1 LRLTFVQYAGDYRD
15 AFERLERGGQ
25 ETYHAQRY
33 SVNVVGELAQK
44 LEQVCFVCA
53 VTETRYDTLLGN
65 GVRAIGAGLRHGFKG
80 ADLVREVAK
89 SKPTGLSLTTPN
101 LSVLKWGHTNKIPT
115 IAILA
120 DSFQYGGLRSLVR
133 NRLLAYYLN
142 KSTVDWIGNH
152 GINACLSLEKIGVR
166 PQKIVPWDWP
176 HIRSPSYNTSKTLR
190 QGPSWKIVYVGSVAP
205 AKGVSDVLNA
215 LALLKA
221 IGIHVSLS
229 IVGSEPDSAMRQLAE
244 TLDILA
250 TTEFVGLV
258 DNKHV
263 PRLMREA
270 DLVII
275 PSRHEYPEGLPLTIY
290 EALSARTPIVASD
303 HPMFRNVLV
312 DQESALI
319 FPAGDAEKLAAA
331 IERLLGDPE
340 LYARLSLGSEEA
352 WNAIQLP
359 VQMGNLL
366 EAWLSND
373 RTRLDWLK
381 AHTLNSGR
389 YDNFIQR

>member
-1 LRLTFVQYAGDYRD
+1 MRISWGARRSAAATGTGIEAAETHHGSGKSATANLT
-15 AFERLERGGQ
+15 
-25 ETYHAQRY
+25 
-33 SVNVVGELAQK
+33 
-44 LEQVCFVCA
+44 
-53 VTETRYDTLLGN
+53 
-65 GVRAIGAGLRHGFKG
+65 
-80 ADLVREVAK
+80 
-89 SKPTGLSLTTPN
+89 
-101 LSVLKWGHTNKIPT
+101 
-115 IAILA
+115 
-120 DSFQYGGLRSLVR
+120 
-133 NRLLAYYLN
+133 
-142 KSTVDWIGNH
+142 
-152 GINACLSLEKIGVR
+152 
-166 PQKIVPWDWP
+166 
-176 HIRSPSYNTSKTLR
+176 
-190 QGPSWKIVYVGSVAP
+190 
-205 AKGVSDVLNA
+205 
-215 LALLKA
+215 
-221 IGIHVSLS
+221 
-229 IVGSEPDSAMRQLAE
+229 GSEPDSAMRQLAE

-258 DNKHV
+258 DNQHV

-290 EALSARTPIVASD
+290 EALSTRTPIVASD

-359 VQMGNLL
+359 VQMGSLL